1 LRPTRIGGEV
11 WRQYGICMARF
22 AMNGAEIVGIENED
36 GVVAN
41 KTER

>member
-1 LRPTRIGGEV
+1 MRSRIGGEV
-11 WRQYGICMARF
+11 WREDGICMARF
-22 AMNGAEIVGIENED
+22 AMDGAEIVGIEDED